1 MTRGERHPVDPMVAE
16 AASLLYLL
24 GGMGAK
30 HLVLIGGL
38 VPPLLVKEPREAHV
52 GTSDLD
58 ICLSVAIS
66 QGATAEYYESIE
78 ELIAPYFEPT
88 VGTSFRWR
96 KRAGAPGLPI
106 LVDFLAPRGE
116 SAPWADGTH
125 ALSDDTAAHNA
136 GPRLRPFVLET
147 QDLLELDA
155 VEREVDIELLY
166 KSTPTRAT
174 VRFRHSG
181 PLGLLVAKAFAL
193 NGRDDDKDGYD
204 VAWFC
209 LNLDR
214 DPEEAVRQIAERP
227 TFNHP
232 LVPEALS
239 LLKRA
244 FKGPEYPGP
253 TGYANVLA
261 RTHGE
266 DPDLHA
272 RDCFDAYRATQ
283 LVVDGLIKRIDWD
296 KQANS
301 ASS

>member
-1 MTRGERHPVDPMVAE
+1 MTRDERHPVDPMVAE

-38 VPPLLVKEPREAHV
+38 VPPLLVKEPREPHV

-58 ICLSVAIS
+58 ICLSVAFT
-66 QGATAEYYESIE
+66 QGATAEYYQSIE
-78 ELIAPYFEPT
+78 DLIAPYFEPT
-88 VGTSFRWR
+88 VGASFRWQ

-116 SAPWADGTH
+116 QAPRADGTH

-136 GPRLRPFVLET
+136 GTRLRPFVLET

-155 VEREVDIELLY
+155 VEREADIELLY
-166 KSTPTRAT
+166 KPTPTRAT

-214 DPEEAVRQIAERP
+214 GPEEAVRQIAERP
-227 TFNHP
+227 ALNHS
-232 LVPEALS
+232 LVPEALA
-239 LLKRA
+239 LLQRA
-244 FKGPEYPGP
+244 FQGPEYPGP
-253 TGYANVLA
+253 TGYANERA

-266 DPDLHA
+266 DSDL
-272 RDCFDAYRATQ
+272 RVRECFDAYRATR
-283 LVVDGLIKRIDWD
+283 LVIDGLVERIDWD
-296 KQANS
+296 KQANGGR
-301 ASS
+301 A

>member
-1 MTRGERHPVDPMVAE
+1 MTRDERHPVDPMVEE

-38 VPPLLVKEPREAHV
+38 VPPLLVKEPREAHI

-66 QGATAEYYESIE
+66 QGATAEYYASIE
-78 ELIAPYFEPT
+78 ELIDPYFEPT
-88 VGTSFRWR
+88 AGTSFRWH
-96 KRAGAPGLPI
+96 KRTGAPGLPI

-116 SAPWADGTH
+116 SAPRADGTH

-136 GPRLRPFVLET
+136 GTRLRPFVLET

-155 VEREVDIELLY
+155 VEREVDVELLY
-166 KSTPTRAT
+166 KPTATRAS
-174 VRFRHSG
+174 VRFRHTG

-214 DPEEAVRQIAERP
+214 DPEEAVRQIAARP
-227 TFNHP
+227 AFNHP
-232 LVPEALS
+232 LVPEALA

-244 FKGPEYPGP
+244 FQGPEYAGP
-253 TGYANVLA
+253 TGYANVLT
-261 RTHGE
+261 RMHGE
-266 DPDLHA
+266 DADLYVQERFRA
-272 RDCFDAYRATQ
+272 FQATQ
-283 LVVDGLIKRIDWD
+283 RVIEGLIERIDWD
-296 KQANS
+296 QQANGGRS
-301 ASS
+301 

>member
-1 MTRGERHPVDPMVAE
+1 MTRDERHPVDPMVEE

-24 GGMGAK
+24 GGMGTK

-88 VGTSFRWR
+88 VGTNFRWR

-116 SAPWADGTH
+116 SAPLADGTH
-125 ALSDDTAAHNA
+125 ALGDDTAAHNA
-136 GPRLRPFVLET
+136 GTRLRPFALET

-166 KSTPTRAT
+166 KPTPTRAT
-174 VRFRHSG
+174 VCFRHSG

-214 DPEEAVRQIAERP
+214 GPEEAVRQIAERP

-232 LVPEALS
+232 LVPEALA
-239 LLKRA
+239 LLNRA
-244 FKGPEYPGP
+244 FQGPEYPGP

-266 DPDLHA
+266 DPDL
-272 RDCFDAYRATQ
+272 RVRERFDAFQATR
-283 LVVDGLIKRIDWD
+283 LVVDGLIERIDWD
-296 KQANS
+296 KQADGGRS
-301 ASS
+301 

>member
-1 MTRGERHPVDPMVAE
+1 MTRDERHPVDPMVEE
-16 AASLLYLL
+16 AASFLYLL

-58 ICLSVAIS
+58 VCLSVAIS

-78 ELIAPYFEPT
+78 ELIDPYFEPT
-88 VGTSFRWR
+88 NGTSFRWR
-96 KRAGAPGLPI
+96 KRGGAPGLPI

-116 SAPWADGTH
+116 SAPGADGTH
-125 ALSDDTAAHNA
+125 ALSDDTAARNA

-166 KSTPTRAT
+166 KPTPTRAT

-209 LNLDR
+209 LNFDR
-214 DPEEAVRQIAERP
+214 GPEEAVDQIAARP
-227 TFNHP
+227 AFNHP
-232 LVPEALS
+232 LVPEALA
-239 LLKRA
+239 LLRQA
-244 FKGPEYPGP
+244 FKGPQYPGP
-253 TGYANVLA
+253 TGYANELA

-266 DPDLHA
+266 NADLHT
-272 RDCFDAYRATQ
+272 RERFDAFKATRF
-283 LVVDGLIKRIDWD
+283 VVDRLIERIDWD
-296 KQANS
+296 KQVNS
-301 ASS
+301 ESS